1 MPMTGTRPDGIYS
14 PSLNHRYLMDAL
26 TPALAYD
33 GGDVSA
39 WQRRL
44 RRKVKSLLGMPSG
57 DRVALDVYSLWRRQ
71 HPLGTIEKIVFRAEP
86 VCGRDGVCL
95 LAQVR
100 GTALHLVHLRP
111 GPHDRSACFHRR

>member
-1 MPMTGTRPDGIYS
+1 MTTPQPDASYS

-33 GGDVSA
+33 GGDVST

-57 DRVALDVYSLWRRQ
+57 DRVALDVRSLWQRQ
-71 HPLGTIEKIVFRAEP
+71 HPLGSIEKIVFRAEP
-86 VCGRDGVCL
+86 YADVMAYVCL
-95 LAQVR
+95 PKAATLPYTWFICVQGHTTGAHV
-100 GTALHLVHLRP
+100 
-111 GPHDRSACFHRR
+111 FHRG